1 MSRDR
6 DPRLGE
12 LGQYIRLQ
20 RQLADLSLRRMAE
33 MADVSNAYLSQVERG
48 LHQPSIRVLQ
58 SIAKALDVSAESLLA
73 QAGLLGA
80 AAAGGE
86 TSRAESGQAGSSEVQ
101 HPPTEEAILRD
112 PDLTPEERDALLSV
126 YRGFRNRR
134 STSA

>member
-58 SIAKALDVSAESLLA
+58 SIAKALDVSAESLLT

-80 AAAGGE
+80 AAA
-86 TSRAESGQAGSSEVQ
+86 RAEAAQEESSDAQ
-101 HPPTEEAILRD
+101 HPATEEAILRD
-112 PDLTPEERDALLSV
+112 PDLTPEERDALLTV

-134 STSA
+134 STTSA